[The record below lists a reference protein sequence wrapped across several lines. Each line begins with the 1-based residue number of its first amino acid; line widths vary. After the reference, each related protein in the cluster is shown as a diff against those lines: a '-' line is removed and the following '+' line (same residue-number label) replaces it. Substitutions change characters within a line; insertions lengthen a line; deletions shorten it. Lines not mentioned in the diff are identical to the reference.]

1 MDIRELLRE
10 NIRTLAPY
18 STARDEYQGEL
29 GIYLD
34 ANENPYDN
42 NYNRYPDPH
51 QKNLKRRLAEIKGVP
66 VEKIFIGNG
75 SDEPIDLVFRLFCEP
90 RRHNAV
96 SIAPTYGMYKVAA
109 AINDV
114 QMREVQLEPGFTL
127 DAEKLLAATDENT
140 RLLFLCSPNNPSGNC
155 FPKKE
160 IEKVIRRFNG
170 IVILD
175 EAYIDFAGQ
184 PGFLSELDEYPN
196 LVILQTLSKAW
207 GMAGL
212 RLGLAFAQPLIVDTL
227 SRVKYP
233 YNINVVT
240 QKIVLE
246 QLRKSPD
253 AQIAE
258 IVSERGRV
266 LEGLAKNPVIRKIHP
281 TDANFVLVEVDEPRT
296 IYDRLI
302 GAGIIVRDRS
312 RIKGCEGCLRITIG
326 TPEENDRL
334 LETLKKLTMKRV
346 LFIDRD
352 GTLIKEPPV
361 DYQVDSFEKLEFMP
375 GAITAMSRIA
385 TLGYELAMATNQ
397 DGLGTASFPEA
408 TFWPAHNLMLK
419 TFEGEGVRF
428 DDILIDR
435 SMPADNAPTRKPL
448 TGMFGKYLG
457 GDYDLKNSLVIG
469 DRTTDIELARN
480 LGAKGILLQPVEAGR
495 AILAERGLAEH
506 CVLITDDWNRVWQFL
521 RAGERTAEIARKTR
535 ETDIRVA
542 IDLDGSGSSHID
554 TGLKFF
560 DHMLEQIVHHAGV
573 SLIVEVKGDLEVDEH
588 HTIEDTAI
596 VLGEAVYQALGSK
609 LGIERYGFC
618 LPMDEC
624 RASVLIDF
632 GGRIDFDWNVPFRRE
647 RIGDVP
653 TEMFRHFFKSFAD
666 AARCNLHIAAEG
678 ENEHHKIEGVF
689 KAFSRALRMAIARNG
704 FKFELPSSKGVL

>member
-1 MDIRELLRE
+1 MRPLEELVRP
-10 NIRTLAPY
+10 NIRALKPY
-18 STARDEYQGEL
+18 STARDEFSGGE
-29 GIYLD
+29 ITTWLD

-42 NYNRYPDPH
+42 GVNRYPDPH

-127 DAEKLLAATDENT
+127 DAEKLLAAADENT

-240 QKIVLE
+240 QKLVLE

-334 LETLKKLTMKRV
+334 LETLKKL
-346 LFIDRD
+346 
-352 GTLIKEPPV
+352 
-361 DYQVDSFEKLEFMP
+361 
-375 GAITAMSRIA
+375 
-385 TLGYELAMATNQ
+385 
-397 DGLGTASFPEA
+397 
-408 TFWPAHNLMLK
+408 
-419 TFEGEGVRF
+419 
-428 DDILIDR
+428 
-435 SMPADNAPTRKPL
+435 
-448 TGMFGKYLG
+448 
-457 GDYDLKNSLVIG
+457 
-469 DRTTDIELARN
+469 
-480 LGAKGILLQPVEAGR
+480 
-495 AILAERGLAEH
+495 
-506 CVLITDDWNRVWQFL
+506 
-521 RAGERTAEIARKTR
+521 
-535 ETDIRVA
+535 
-542 IDLDGSGSSHID
+542 
-554 TGLKFF
+554 
-560 DHMLEQIVHHAGV
+560 
-573 SLIVEVKGDLEVDEH
+573 
-588 HTIEDTAI
+588 
-596 VLGEAVYQALGSK
+596 
-609 LGIERYGFC
+609 
-618 LPMDEC
+618 
-624 RASVLIDF
+624 
-632 GGRIDFDWNVPFRRE
+632 
-647 RIGDVP
+647 
-653 TEMFRHFFKSFAD
+653 
-666 AARCNLHIAAEG
+666 
-678 ENEHHKIEGVF
+678 
-689 KAFSRALRMAIARNG
+689 
-704 FKFELPSSKGVL
+704 

>member
-51 QKNLKRRLAEIKGVP
+51 QKNLKRRLAENKGVP
-66 VEKIFIGNG
+66 GEKIFIGNG

-127 DAEKLLAATDENT
+127 DAEKLLAAPDENT

-246 QLRKSPD
+246 QLRRSPD

-334 LETLKKLTMKRV
+334 LETLKKL
-346 LFIDRD
+346 
-352 GTLIKEPPV
+352 
-361 DYQVDSFEKLEFMP
+361 
-375 GAITAMSRIA
+375 
-385 TLGYELAMATNQ
+385 
-397 DGLGTASFPEA
+397 
-408 TFWPAHNLMLK
+408 
-419 TFEGEGVRF
+419 
-428 DDILIDR
+428 
-435 SMPADNAPTRKPL
+435 
-448 TGMFGKYLG
+448 
-457 GDYDLKNSLVIG
+457 
-469 DRTTDIELARN
+469 
-480 LGAKGILLQPVEAGR
+480 
-495 AILAERGLAEH
+495 
-506 CVLITDDWNRVWQFL
+506 
-521 RAGERTAEIARKTR
+521 
-535 ETDIRVA
+535 
-542 IDLDGSGSSHID
+542 
-554 TGLKFF
+554 
-560 DHMLEQIVHHAGV
+560 
-573 SLIVEVKGDLEVDEH
+573 
-588 HTIEDTAI
+588 
-596 VLGEAVYQALGSK
+596 
-609 LGIERYGFC
+609 
-618 LPMDEC
+618 
-624 RASVLIDF
+624 
-632 GGRIDFDWNVPFRRE
+632 
-647 RIGDVP
+647 
-653 TEMFRHFFKSFAD
+653 
-666 AARCNLHIAAEG
+666 
-678 ENEHHKIEGVF
+678 
-689 KAFSRALRMAIARNG
+689 
-704 FKFELPSSKGVL
+704 

>member
-96 SIAPTYGMYKVAA
+96 SIAPTYGMYKVEA

-127 DAEKLLAATDENT
+127 DAEKLLAAADENT

-326 TPEENDRL
+326 TPKENDRL
-334 LETLKKLTMKRV
+334 LETLKKL
-346 LFIDRD
+346 
-352 GTLIKEPPV
+352 
-361 DYQVDSFEKLEFMP
+361 
-375 GAITAMSRIA
+375 
-385 TLGYELAMATNQ
+385 
-397 DGLGTASFPEA
+397 
-408 TFWPAHNLMLK
+408 
-419 TFEGEGVRF
+419 
-428 DDILIDR
+428 
-435 SMPADNAPTRKPL
+435 
-448 TGMFGKYLG
+448 
-457 GDYDLKNSLVIG
+457 
-469 DRTTDIELARN
+469 
-480 LGAKGILLQPVEAGR
+480 
-495 AILAERGLAEH
+495 
-506 CVLITDDWNRVWQFL
+506 
-521 RAGERTAEIARKTR
+521 
-535 ETDIRVA
+535 
-542 IDLDGSGSSHID
+542 
-554 TGLKFF
+554 
-560 DHMLEQIVHHAGV
+560 
-573 SLIVEVKGDLEVDEH
+573 
-588 HTIEDTAI
+588 
-596 VLGEAVYQALGSK
+596 
-609 LGIERYGFC
+609 
-618 LPMDEC
+618 
-624 RASVLIDF
+624 
-632 GGRIDFDWNVPFRRE
+632 
-647 RIGDVP
+647 
-653 TEMFRHFFKSFAD
+653 
-666 AARCNLHIAAEG
+666 
-678 ENEHHKIEGVF
+678 
-689 KAFSRALRMAIARNG
+689 
-704 FKFELPSSKGVL
+704 

>member
-127 DAEKLLAATDENT
+127 DAEKLLAAADENT

-160 IEKVIRRFNG
+160 IEKVIRRFKAA
-170 IVILD
+170 VILD

-334 LETLKKLTMKRV
+334 LETLKKL
-346 LFIDRD
+346 
-352 GTLIKEPPV
+352 
-361 DYQVDSFEKLEFMP
+361 
-375 GAITAMSRIA
+375 
-385 TLGYELAMATNQ
+385 
-397 DGLGTASFPEA
+397 
-408 TFWPAHNLMLK
+408 
-419 TFEGEGVRF
+419 
-428 DDILIDR
+428 
-435 SMPADNAPTRKPL
+435 
-448 TGMFGKYLG
+448 
-457 GDYDLKNSLVIG
+457 
-469 DRTTDIELARN
+469 
-480 LGAKGILLQPVEAGR
+480 
-495 AILAERGLAEH
+495 
-506 CVLITDDWNRVWQFL
+506 
-521 RAGERTAEIARKTR
+521 
-535 ETDIRVA
+535 
-542 IDLDGSGSSHID
+542 
-554 TGLKFF
+554 
-560 DHMLEQIVHHAGV
+560 
-573 SLIVEVKGDLEVDEH
+573 
-588 HTIEDTAI
+588 
-596 VLGEAVYQALGSK
+596 
-609 LGIERYGFC
+609 
-618 LPMDEC
+618 
-624 RASVLIDF
+624 
-632 GGRIDFDWNVPFRRE
+632 
-647 RIGDVP
+647 
-653 TEMFRHFFKSFAD
+653 
-666 AARCNLHIAAEG
+666 
-678 ENEHHKIEGVF
+678 
-689 KAFSRALRMAIARNG
+689 
-704 FKFELPSSKGVL
+704 

>member
-127 DAEKLLAATDENT
+127 DAEKLLAAADENT

-266 LEGLAKNPVIRKIHP
+266 LEGLEKNPVIRKIHP

-334 LETLKKLTMKRV
+334 LETLKKL
-346 LFIDRD
+346 
-352 GTLIKEPPV
+352 
-361 DYQVDSFEKLEFMP
+361 
-375 GAITAMSRIA
+375 
-385 TLGYELAMATNQ
+385 
-397 DGLGTASFPEA
+397 
-408 TFWPAHNLMLK
+408 
-419 TFEGEGVRF
+419 
-428 DDILIDR
+428 
-435 SMPADNAPTRKPL
+435 
-448 TGMFGKYLG
+448 
-457 GDYDLKNSLVIG
+457 
-469 DRTTDIELARN
+469 
-480 LGAKGILLQPVEAGR
+480 
-495 AILAERGLAEH
+495 
-506 CVLITDDWNRVWQFL
+506 
-521 RAGERTAEIARKTR
+521 
-535 ETDIRVA
+535 
-542 IDLDGSGSSHID
+542 
-554 TGLKFF
+554 
-560 DHMLEQIVHHAGV
+560 
-573 SLIVEVKGDLEVDEH
+573 
-588 HTIEDTAI
+588 
-596 VLGEAVYQALGSK
+596 
-609 LGIERYGFC
+609 
-618 LPMDEC
+618 
-624 RASVLIDF
+624 
-632 GGRIDFDWNVPFRRE
+632 
-647 RIGDVP
+647 
-653 TEMFRHFFKSFAD
+653 
-666 AARCNLHIAAEG
+666 
-678 ENEHHKIEGVF
+678 
-689 KAFSRALRMAIARNG
+689 
-704 FKFELPSSKGVL
+704 

>member
-18 STARDEYQGEL
+18 STARDDYQGEL

-334 LETLKKLTMKRV
+334 LETLKKL
-346 LFIDRD
+346 
-352 GTLIKEPPV
+352 
-361 DYQVDSFEKLEFMP
+361 
-375 GAITAMSRIA
+375 
-385 TLGYELAMATNQ
+385 
-397 DGLGTASFPEA
+397 
-408 TFWPAHNLMLK
+408 
-419 TFEGEGVRF
+419 
-428 DDILIDR
+428 
-435 SMPADNAPTRKPL
+435 
-448 TGMFGKYLG
+448 
-457 GDYDLKNSLVIG
+457 
-469 DRTTDIELARN
+469 
-480 LGAKGILLQPVEAGR
+480 
-495 AILAERGLAEH
+495 
-506 CVLITDDWNRVWQFL
+506 
-521 RAGERTAEIARKTR
+521 
-535 ETDIRVA
+535 
-542 IDLDGSGSSHID
+542 
-554 TGLKFF
+554 
-560 DHMLEQIVHHAGV
+560 
-573 SLIVEVKGDLEVDEH
+573 
-588 HTIEDTAI
+588 
-596 VLGEAVYQALGSK
+596 
-609 LGIERYGFC
+609 
-618 LPMDEC
+618 
-624 RASVLIDF
+624 
-632 GGRIDFDWNVPFRRE
+632 
-647 RIGDVP
+647 
-653 TEMFRHFFKSFAD
+653 
-666 AARCNLHIAAEG
+666 
-678 ENEHHKIEGVF
+678 
-689 KAFSRALRMAIARNG
+689 
-704 FKFELPSSKGVL
+704 

>member
-75 SDEPIDLVFRLFCEP
+75 SDEPLDLVFRLFCEP

-334 LETLKKLTMKRV
+334 LETLKKL
-346 LFIDRD
+346 
-352 GTLIKEPPV
+352 
-361 DYQVDSFEKLEFMP
+361 
-375 GAITAMSRIA
+375 
-385 TLGYELAMATNQ
+385 
-397 DGLGTASFPEA
+397 
-408 TFWPAHNLMLK
+408 
-419 TFEGEGVRF
+419 
-428 DDILIDR
+428 
-435 SMPADNAPTRKPL
+435 
-448 TGMFGKYLG
+448 
-457 GDYDLKNSLVIG
+457 
-469 DRTTDIELARN
+469 
-480 LGAKGILLQPVEAGR
+480 
-495 AILAERGLAEH
+495 
-506 CVLITDDWNRVWQFL
+506 
-521 RAGERTAEIARKTR
+521 
-535 ETDIRVA
+535 
-542 IDLDGSGSSHID
+542 
-554 TGLKFF
+554 
-560 DHMLEQIVHHAGV
+560 
-573 SLIVEVKGDLEVDEH
+573 
-588 HTIEDTAI
+588 
-596 VLGEAVYQALGSK
+596 
-609 LGIERYGFC
+609 
-618 LPMDEC
+618 
-624 RASVLIDF
+624 
-632 GGRIDFDWNVPFRRE
+632 
-647 RIGDVP
+647 
-653 TEMFRHFFKSFAD
+653 
-666 AARCNLHIAAEG
+666 
-678 ENEHHKIEGVF
+678 
-689 KAFSRALRMAIARNG
+689 
-704 FKFELPSSKGVL
+704 

>member
-127 DAEKLLAATDENT
+127 DAEKLLAAADENT

-281 TDANFVLVEVDEPRT
+281 TDANFVLIEVDEPRT

-334 LETLKKLTMKRV
+334 LETLKKL
-346 LFIDRD
+346 
-352 GTLIKEPPV
+352 
-361 DYQVDSFEKLEFMP
+361 
-375 GAITAMSRIA
+375 
-385 TLGYELAMATNQ
+385 
-397 DGLGTASFPEA
+397 
-408 TFWPAHNLMLK
+408 
-419 TFEGEGVRF
+419 
-428 DDILIDR
+428 
-435 SMPADNAPTRKPL
+435 
-448 TGMFGKYLG
+448 
-457 GDYDLKNSLVIG
+457 
-469 DRTTDIELARN
+469 
-480 LGAKGILLQPVEAGR
+480 
-495 AILAERGLAEH
+495 
-506 CVLITDDWNRVWQFL
+506 
-521 RAGERTAEIARKTR
+521 
-535 ETDIRVA
+535 
-542 IDLDGSGSSHID
+542 
-554 TGLKFF
+554 
-560 DHMLEQIVHHAGV
+560 
-573 SLIVEVKGDLEVDEH
+573 
-588 HTIEDTAI
+588 
-596 VLGEAVYQALGSK
+596 
-609 LGIERYGFC
+609 
-618 LPMDEC
+618 
-624 RASVLIDF
+624 
-632 GGRIDFDWNVPFRRE
+632 
-647 RIGDVP
+647 
-653 TEMFRHFFKSFAD
+653 
-666 AARCNLHIAAEG
+666 
-678 ENEHHKIEGVF
+678 
-689 KAFSRALRMAIARNG
+689 
-704 FKFELPSSKGVL
+704 

>member
-51 QKNLKRRLAEIKGVP
+51 QKILKRKLAEIKGIP

-114 QMREVQLEPGFTL
+114 QMREVQLEPGFAL
-127 DAEKLLAATDENT
+127 DAEKLLAAADENT

-240 QKIVLE
+240 QQIVCERL
-246 QLRKSPD
+246 QSRPD

-266 LEGLAKNPVIRKIHP
+266 LEELAKNPVIRKIHP

-302 GAGIIVRDRS
+302 EAGIIVRDRS

-334 LETLKKLTMKRV
+334 LETLKKL
-346 LFIDRD
+346 
-352 GTLIKEPPV
+352 
-361 DYQVDSFEKLEFMP
+361 
-375 GAITAMSRIA
+375 
-385 TLGYELAMATNQ
+385 
-397 DGLGTASFPEA
+397 
-408 TFWPAHNLMLK
+408 
-419 TFEGEGVRF
+419 
-428 DDILIDR
+428 
-435 SMPADNAPTRKPL
+435 
-448 TGMFGKYLG
+448 
-457 GDYDLKNSLVIG
+457 
-469 DRTTDIELARN
+469 
-480 LGAKGILLQPVEAGR
+480 
-495 AILAERGLAEH
+495 
-506 CVLITDDWNRVWQFL
+506 
-521 RAGERTAEIARKTR
+521 
-535 ETDIRVA
+535 
-542 IDLDGSGSSHID
+542 
-554 TGLKFF
+554 
-560 DHMLEQIVHHAGV
+560 
-573 SLIVEVKGDLEVDEH
+573 
-588 HTIEDTAI
+588 
-596 VLGEAVYQALGSK
+596 
-609 LGIERYGFC
+609 
-618 LPMDEC
+618 
-624 RASVLIDF
+624 
-632 GGRIDFDWNVPFRRE
+632 
-647 RIGDVP
+647 
-653 TEMFRHFFKSFAD
+653 
-666 AARCNLHIAAEG
+666 
-678 ENEHHKIEGVF
+678 
-689 KAFSRALRMAIARNG
+689 
-704 FKFELPSSKGVL
+704 

>member
-75 SDEPIDLVFRLFCEP
+75 TDEPIDLVFRLFCEP

-127 DAEKLLAATDENT
+127 DAEKLLAAADENT

-334 LETLKKLTMKRV
+334 LETLKKL
-346 LFIDRD
+346 
-352 GTLIKEPPV
+352 
-361 DYQVDSFEKLEFMP
+361 
-375 GAITAMSRIA
+375 
-385 TLGYELAMATNQ
+385 
-397 DGLGTASFPEA
+397 
-408 TFWPAHNLMLK
+408 
-419 TFEGEGVRF
+419 
-428 DDILIDR
+428 
-435 SMPADNAPTRKPL
+435 
-448 TGMFGKYLG
+448 
-457 GDYDLKNSLVIG
+457 
-469 DRTTDIELARN
+469 
-480 LGAKGILLQPVEAGR
+480 
-495 AILAERGLAEH
+495 
-506 CVLITDDWNRVWQFL
+506 
-521 RAGERTAEIARKTR
+521 
-535 ETDIRVA
+535 
-542 IDLDGSGSSHID
+542 
-554 TGLKFF
+554 
-560 DHMLEQIVHHAGV
+560 
-573 SLIVEVKGDLEVDEH
+573 
-588 HTIEDTAI
+588 
-596 VLGEAVYQALGSK
+596 
-609 LGIERYGFC
+609 
-618 LPMDEC
+618 
-624 RASVLIDF
+624 
-632 GGRIDFDWNVPFRRE
+632 
-647 RIGDVP
+647 
-653 TEMFRHFFKSFAD
+653 
-666 AARCNLHIAAEG
+666 
-678 ENEHHKIEGVF
+678 
-689 KAFSRALRMAIARNG
+689 
-704 FKFELPSSKGVL
+704 

>member
-96 SIAPTYGMYKVAA
+96 SIAQTYGMYKVAA
-109 AINDV
+109 AFNDV

-127 DAEKLLAATDENT
+127 DAEKLLAAADENT

-326 TPEENDRL
+326 TPKENDRL
-334 LETLKKLTMKRV
+334 LETLKKL
-346 LFIDRD
+346 
-352 GTLIKEPPV
+352 
-361 DYQVDSFEKLEFMP
+361 
-375 GAITAMSRIA
+375 
-385 TLGYELAMATNQ
+385 
-397 DGLGTASFPEA
+397 
-408 TFWPAHNLMLK
+408 
-419 TFEGEGVRF
+419 
-428 DDILIDR
+428 
-435 SMPADNAPTRKPL
+435 
-448 TGMFGKYLG
+448 
-457 GDYDLKNSLVIG
+457 
-469 DRTTDIELARN
+469 
-480 LGAKGILLQPVEAGR
+480 
-495 AILAERGLAEH
+495 
-506 CVLITDDWNRVWQFL
+506 
-521 RAGERTAEIARKTR
+521 
-535 ETDIRVA
+535 
-542 IDLDGSGSSHID
+542 
-554 TGLKFF
+554 
-560 DHMLEQIVHHAGV
+560 
-573 SLIVEVKGDLEVDEH
+573 
-588 HTIEDTAI
+588 
-596 VLGEAVYQALGSK
+596 
-609 LGIERYGFC
+609 
-618 LPMDEC
+618 
-624 RASVLIDF
+624 
-632 GGRIDFDWNVPFRRE
+632 
-647 RIGDVP
+647 
-653 TEMFRHFFKSFAD
+653 
-666 AARCNLHIAAEG
+666 
-678 ENEHHKIEGVF
+678 
-689 KAFSRALRMAIARNG
+689 
-704 FKFELPSSKGVL
+704 

>member
-266 LEGLAKNPVIRKIHP
+266 LEGLAKNPSSGKSTRRTP
-281 TDANFVLVEVDEPRT
+281 TSYWSKWTNRAQYT
-296 IYDRLI
+296 
-302 GAGIIVRDRS
+302 
-312 RIKGCEGCLRITIG
+312 
-326 TPEENDRL
+326 
-334 LETLKKLTMKRV
+334 
-346 LFIDRD
+346 
-352 GTLIKEPPV
+352 
-361 DYQVDSFEKLEFMP
+361 
-375 GAITAMSRIA
+375 TA
-385 TLGYELAMATNQ
+385 
-397 DGLGTASFPEA
+397 
-408 TFWPAHNLMLK
+408 
-419 TFEGEGVRF
+419 
-428 DDILIDR
+428 
-435 SMPADNAPTRKPL
+435 
-448 TGMFGKYLG
+448 
-457 GDYDLKNSLVIG
+457 
-469 DRTTDIELARN
+469 
-480 LGAKGILLQPVEAGR
+480 
-495 AILAERGLAEH
+495 
-506 CVLITDDWNRVWQFL
+506 
-521 RAGERTAEIARKTR
+521 
-535 ETDIRVA
+535 
-542 IDLDGSGSSHID
+542 
-554 TGLKFF
+554 
-560 DHMLEQIVHHAGV
+560 
-573 SLIVEVKGDLEVDEH
+573 
-588 HTIEDTAI
+588 
-596 VLGEAVYQALGSK
+596 
-609 LGIERYGFC
+609 
-618 LPMDEC
+618 
-624 RASVLIDF
+624 
-632 GGRIDFDWNVPFRRE
+632 
-647 RIGDVP
+647 
-653 TEMFRHFFKSFAD
+653 
-666 AARCNLHIAAEG
+666 
-678 ENEHHKIEGVF
+678 
-689 KAFSRALRMAIARNG
+689 
-704 FKFELPSSKGVL
+704 

>member
-127 DAEKLLAATDENT
+127 DAEKLLAAADENT

-302 GAGIIVRDRS
+302 GAGIIGRDRS

-326 TPEENDRL
+326 TPKENDRL
-334 LETLKKLTMKRV
+334 LETLKKL
-346 LFIDRD
+346 
-352 GTLIKEPPV
+352 
-361 DYQVDSFEKLEFMP
+361 
-375 GAITAMSRIA
+375 
-385 TLGYELAMATNQ
+385 
-397 DGLGTASFPEA
+397 
-408 TFWPAHNLMLK
+408 
-419 TFEGEGVRF
+419 
-428 DDILIDR
+428 
-435 SMPADNAPTRKPL
+435 
-448 TGMFGKYLG
+448 
-457 GDYDLKNSLVIG
+457 
-469 DRTTDIELARN
+469 
-480 LGAKGILLQPVEAGR
+480 
-495 AILAERGLAEH
+495 
-506 CVLITDDWNRVWQFL
+506 
-521 RAGERTAEIARKTR
+521 
-535 ETDIRVA
+535 
-542 IDLDGSGSSHID
+542 
-554 TGLKFF
+554 
-560 DHMLEQIVHHAGV
+560 
-573 SLIVEVKGDLEVDEH
+573 
-588 HTIEDTAI
+588 
-596 VLGEAVYQALGSK
+596 
-609 LGIERYGFC
+609 
-618 LPMDEC
+618 
-624 RASVLIDF
+624 
-632 GGRIDFDWNVPFRRE
+632 
-647 RIGDVP
+647 
-653 TEMFRHFFKSFAD
+653 
-666 AARCNLHIAAEG
+666 
-678 ENEHHKIEGVF
+678 
-689 KAFSRALRMAIARNG
+689 
-704 FKFELPSSKGVL
+704 

>member
-1 MDIRELLRE
+1 MRKRLPKYSSENKTKTQTLDIRELLRE

-246 QLRKSPD
+246 QLRRSPD

-334 LETLKKLTMKRV
+334 LETLKKL
-346 LFIDRD
+346 
-352 GTLIKEPPV
+352 
-361 DYQVDSFEKLEFMP
+361 
-375 GAITAMSRIA
+375 
-385 TLGYELAMATNQ
+385 
-397 DGLGTASFPEA
+397 
-408 TFWPAHNLMLK
+408 
-419 TFEGEGVRF
+419 
-428 DDILIDR
+428 
-435 SMPADNAPTRKPL
+435 
-448 TGMFGKYLG
+448 
-457 GDYDLKNSLVIG
+457 
-469 DRTTDIELARN
+469 
-480 LGAKGILLQPVEAGR
+480 
-495 AILAERGLAEH
+495 
-506 CVLITDDWNRVWQFL
+506 
-521 RAGERTAEIARKTR
+521 
-535 ETDIRVA
+535 
-542 IDLDGSGSSHID
+542 
-554 TGLKFF
+554 
-560 DHMLEQIVHHAGV
+560 
-573 SLIVEVKGDLEVDEH
+573 
-588 HTIEDTAI
+588 
-596 VLGEAVYQALGSK
+596 
-609 LGIERYGFC
+609 
-618 LPMDEC
+618 
-624 RASVLIDF
+624 
-632 GGRIDFDWNVPFRRE
+632 
-647 RIGDVP
+647 
-653 TEMFRHFFKSFAD
+653 
-666 AARCNLHIAAEG
+666 
-678 ENEHHKIEGVF
+678 
-689 KAFSRALRMAIARNG
+689 
-704 FKFELPSSKGVL
+704 

>member
-51 QKNLKRRLAEIKGVP
+51 QKTLKRRLAEIKGVP

-246 QLRKSPD
+246 QLRRSPD

-258 IVSERGRV
+258 IVSGRGRV

-334 LETLKKLTMKRV
+334 LETLKKL
-346 LFIDRD
+346 
-352 GTLIKEPPV
+352 
-361 DYQVDSFEKLEFMP
+361 
-375 GAITAMSRIA
+375 
-385 TLGYELAMATNQ
+385 
-397 DGLGTASFPEA
+397 
-408 TFWPAHNLMLK
+408 
-419 TFEGEGVRF
+419 
-428 DDILIDR
+428 
-435 SMPADNAPTRKPL
+435 
-448 TGMFGKYLG
+448 
-457 GDYDLKNSLVIG
+457 
-469 DRTTDIELARN
+469 
-480 LGAKGILLQPVEAGR
+480 
-495 AILAERGLAEH
+495 
-506 CVLITDDWNRVWQFL
+506 
-521 RAGERTAEIARKTR
+521 
-535 ETDIRVA
+535 
-542 IDLDGSGSSHID
+542 
-554 TGLKFF
+554 
-560 DHMLEQIVHHAGV
+560 
-573 SLIVEVKGDLEVDEH
+573 
-588 HTIEDTAI
+588 
-596 VLGEAVYQALGSK
+596 
-609 LGIERYGFC
+609 
-618 LPMDEC
+618 
-624 RASVLIDF
+624 
-632 GGRIDFDWNVPFRRE
+632 
-647 RIGDVP
+647 
-653 TEMFRHFFKSFAD
+653 
-666 AARCNLHIAAEG
+666 
-678 ENEHHKIEGVF
+678 
-689 KAFSRALRMAIARNG
+689 
-704 FKFELPSSKGVL
+704 

>member
-246 QLRKSPD
+246 QLRRSPD

-326 TPEENDRL
+326 TPE
-334 LETLKKLTMKRV
+334 
-346 LFIDRD
+346 
-352 GTLIKEPPV
+352 
-361 DYQVDSFEKLEFMP
+361 
-375 GAITAMSRIA
+375 
-385 TLGYELAMATNQ
+385 
-397 DGLGTASFPEA
+397 
-408 TFWPAHNLMLK
+408 
-419 TFEGEGVRF
+419 
-428 DDILIDR
+428 
-435 SMPADNAPTRKPL
+435 
-448 TGMFGKYLG
+448 
-457 GDYDLKNSLVIG
+457 
-469 DRTTDIELARN
+469 
-480 LGAKGILLQPVEAGR
+480 
-495 AILAERGLAEH
+495 
-506 CVLITDDWNRVWQFL
+506 
-521 RAGERTAEIARKTR
+521 
-535 ETDIRVA
+535 
-542 IDLDGSGSSHID
+542 
-554 TGLKFF
+554 
-560 DHMLEQIVHHAGV
+560 
-573 SLIVEVKGDLEVDEH
+573 
-588 HTIEDTAI
+588 
-596 VLGEAVYQALGSK
+596 
-609 LGIERYGFC
+609 
-618 LPMDEC
+618 
-624 RASVLIDF
+624 
-632 GGRIDFDWNVPFRRE
+632 
-647 RIGDVP
+647 
-653 TEMFRHFFKSFAD
+653 
-666 AARCNLHIAAEG
+666 
-678 ENEHHKIEGVF
+678 
-689 KAFSRALRMAIARNG
+689 
-704 FKFELPSSKGVL
+704 

>member
-127 DAEKLLAATDENT
+127 DAEKLLAAADENT

-227 SRVKYP
+227 SRGKYP

-326 TPEENDRL
+326 TPKENDRL
-334 LETLKKLTMKRV
+334 LETLKKL
-346 LFIDRD
+346 
-352 GTLIKEPPV
+352 
-361 DYQVDSFEKLEFMP
+361 
-375 GAITAMSRIA
+375 
-385 TLGYELAMATNQ
+385 
-397 DGLGTASFPEA
+397 
-408 TFWPAHNLMLK
+408 
-419 TFEGEGVRF
+419 
-428 DDILIDR
+428 
-435 SMPADNAPTRKPL
+435 
-448 TGMFGKYLG
+448 
-457 GDYDLKNSLVIG
+457 
-469 DRTTDIELARN
+469 
-480 LGAKGILLQPVEAGR
+480 
-495 AILAERGLAEH
+495 
-506 CVLITDDWNRVWQFL
+506 
-521 RAGERTAEIARKTR
+521 
-535 ETDIRVA
+535 
-542 IDLDGSGSSHID
+542 
-554 TGLKFF
+554 
-560 DHMLEQIVHHAGV
+560 
-573 SLIVEVKGDLEVDEH
+573 
-588 HTIEDTAI
+588 
-596 VLGEAVYQALGSK
+596 
-609 LGIERYGFC
+609 
-618 LPMDEC
+618 
-624 RASVLIDF
+624 
-632 GGRIDFDWNVPFRRE
+632 
-647 RIGDVP
+647 
-653 TEMFRHFFKSFAD
+653 
-666 AARCNLHIAAEG
+666 
-678 ENEHHKIEGVF
+678 
-689 KAFSRALRMAIARNG
+689 
-704 FKFELPSSKGVL
+704 

>member
-246 QLRKSPD
+246 QLRRSQTRRSPKSFRNAD
-253 AQIAE
+253 ACW
-258 IVSERGRV
+258 
-266 LEGLAKNPVIRKIHP
+266 K
-281 TDANFVLVEVDEPRT
+281 
-296 IYDRLI
+296 
-302 GAGIIVRDRS
+302 
-312 RIKGCEGCLRITIG
+312 
-326 TPEENDRL
+326 
-334 LETLKKLTMKRV
+334 
-346 LFIDRD
+346 
-352 GTLIKEPPV
+352 
-361 DYQVDSFEKLEFMP
+361 DS
-375 GAITAMSRIA
+375 
-385 TLGYELAMATNQ
+385 
-397 DGLGTASFPEA
+397 
-408 TFWPAHNLMLK
+408 
-419 TFEGEGVRF
+419 
-428 DDILIDR
+428 
-435 SMPADNAPTRKPL
+435 
-448 TGMFGKYLG
+448 
-457 GDYDLKNSLVIG
+457 
-469 DRTTDIELARN
+469 
-480 LGAKGILLQPVEAGR
+480 
-495 AILAERGLAEH
+495 
-506 CVLITDDWNRVWQFL
+506 
-521 RAGERTAEIARKTR
+521 RKT
-535 ETDIRVA
+535 
-542 IDLDGSGSSHID
+542 
-554 TGLKFF
+554 
-560 DHMLEQIVHHAGV
+560 
-573 SLIVEVKGDLEVDEH
+573 
-588 HTIEDTAI
+588 
-596 VLGEAVYQALGSK
+596 
-609 LGIERYGFC
+609 
-618 LPMDEC
+618 
-624 RASVLIDF
+624 
-632 GGRIDFDWNVPFRRE
+632 
-647 RIGDVP
+647 
-653 TEMFRHFFKSFAD
+653 
-666 AARCNLHIAAEG
+666 
-678 ENEHHKIEGVF
+678 
-689 KAFSRALRMAIARNG
+689 
-704 FKFELPSSKGVL
+704 PSSGKSTRRTPTSYWSKWTNRAQYTTA

>member
-246 QLRKSPD
+246 QLRRSPD

-334 LETLKKLTMKRV
+334 LETLKKL
-346 LFIDRD
+346 
-352 GTLIKEPPV
+352 
-361 DYQVDSFEKLEFMP
+361 
-375 GAITAMSRIA
+375 
-385 TLGYELAMATNQ
+385 
-397 DGLGTASFPEA
+397 
-408 TFWPAHNLMLK
+408 
-419 TFEGEGVRF
+419 
-428 DDILIDR
+428 
-435 SMPADNAPTRKPL
+435 
-448 TGMFGKYLG
+448 
-457 GDYDLKNSLVIG
+457 
-469 DRTTDIELARN
+469 
-480 LGAKGILLQPVEAGR
+480 
-495 AILAERGLAEH
+495 
-506 CVLITDDWNRVWQFL
+506 
-521 RAGERTAEIARKTR
+521 
-535 ETDIRVA
+535 
-542 IDLDGSGSSHID
+542 
-554 TGLKFF
+554 
-560 DHMLEQIVHHAGV
+560 
-573 SLIVEVKGDLEVDEH
+573 
-588 HTIEDTAI
+588 
-596 VLGEAVYQALGSK
+596 
-609 LGIERYGFC
+609 
-618 LPMDEC
+618 
-624 RASVLIDF
+624 
-632 GGRIDFDWNVPFRRE
+632 
-647 RIGDVP
+647 
-653 TEMFRHFFKSFAD
+653 
-666 AARCNLHIAAEG
+666 
-678 ENEHHKIEGVF
+678 
-689 KAFSRALRMAIARNG
+689 
-704 FKFELPSSKGVL
+704 

>member
-66 VEKIFIGNG
+66 VEKIFIGTG

-127 DAEKLLAATDENT
+127 DAEKLLAAADENT

-326 TPEENDRL
+326 TPKENDRL
-334 LETLKKLTMKRV
+334 LETLKKL
-346 LFIDRD
+346 
-352 GTLIKEPPV
+352 
-361 DYQVDSFEKLEFMP
+361 
-375 GAITAMSRIA
+375 
-385 TLGYELAMATNQ
+385 
-397 DGLGTASFPEA
+397 
-408 TFWPAHNLMLK
+408 
-419 TFEGEGVRF
+419 
-428 DDILIDR
+428 
-435 SMPADNAPTRKPL
+435 
-448 TGMFGKYLG
+448 
-457 GDYDLKNSLVIG
+457 
-469 DRTTDIELARN
+469 
-480 LGAKGILLQPVEAGR
+480 
-495 AILAERGLAEH
+495 
-506 CVLITDDWNRVWQFL
+506 
-521 RAGERTAEIARKTR
+521 
-535 ETDIRVA
+535 
-542 IDLDGSGSSHID
+542 
-554 TGLKFF
+554 
-560 DHMLEQIVHHAGV
+560 
-573 SLIVEVKGDLEVDEH
+573 
-588 HTIEDTAI
+588 
-596 VLGEAVYQALGSK
+596 
-609 LGIERYGFC
+609 
-618 LPMDEC
+618 
-624 RASVLIDF
+624 
-632 GGRIDFDWNVPFRRE
+632 
-647 RIGDVP
+647 
-653 TEMFRHFFKSFAD
+653 
-666 AARCNLHIAAEG
+666 
-678 ENEHHKIEGVF
+678 
-689 KAFSRALRMAIARNG
+689 
-704 FKFELPSSKGVL
+704 